1 MTASLP
7 HSLDQ
12 PLHFFC
18 VLETAAVYDLIGGE
32 CAFSTLSLLAGGGLF
47 ALADTAVSVQSVDLN
62 FVIMSS
68 GGGA

>member
-1 MTASLP
+1 M
-7 HSLDQ
+7 
-12 PLHFFC
+12 
-18 VLETAAVYDLIGGE
+18 YDLIGGE

-47 ALADTAVSVQSVDLN
+47 ALAGTAVSVQSVDLN

>member
-1 MTASLP
+1 M
-7 HSLDQ
+7 
-12 PLHFFC
+12 
-18 VLETAAVYDLIGGE
+18 YDLIGGE

-68 GGGA
+68 GGGPLAIFSVQCQENHLVLRS